1 MFLKAFLARF
11 DGLTEEQARDRK
23 KYSHN
28 LSKLLERILAIAP
41 NPIFQ
46 EAQARLQLLPAVDDR
61 YAGKKYPG
69 SELWAAYKVAQ
80 CVAAEVIRALA
91 PRKPSAT
98 EKMAT
103 RF

>member
-1 MFLKAFLARF
+1 M
-11 DGLTEEQARDRK
+11 
-23 KYSHN
+23 
-28 LSKLLERILAIAP
+28 
-41 NPIFQ
+41 
-46 EAQARLQLLPAVDDR
+46 PAVDDR

>member
-11 DGLTEEQARDRK
+11 DGLTEEQARDPK
-23 KYSHN
+23 KYYHD
-28 LSKLLERILAIAP
+28 LSKLLQRILAIAP

-46 EAQARLQLLPAVDDR
+46 EAEPRLESLPEVRGR

-91 PRKPSAT
+91 QRKPSAT